1 MEQLLVSNL
10 INRKWFF
17 FLISTLLAQIDNS
30 SDDLSG
36 FLLSFLLLLKL
47 LFLVKCLLLLSLQS
61 LFTLVESTSVL
72 QTVVLDQALG
82 RDKLHIVQVTDCKQG
97 EGLIVKLG
105 KTQTTR

>member
-10 INRKWFF
+10 INREWFF

-47 LFLVKCLLLLSLQS
+47 LFLVKCLLFLALQS

-72 QTVVLDQALG
+72 QTVVRDQALG
-82 RDKLHIVQVTDCKQG
+82 RDKFHIVKVTDCKQG